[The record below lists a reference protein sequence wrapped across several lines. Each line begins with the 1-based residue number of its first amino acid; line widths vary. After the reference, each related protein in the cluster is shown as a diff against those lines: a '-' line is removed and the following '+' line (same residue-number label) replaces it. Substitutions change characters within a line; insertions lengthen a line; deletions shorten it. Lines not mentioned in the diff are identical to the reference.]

1 MTNRSK
7 ESQALDSLSLS
18 TTLDSVLVPIA
29 FGDFIDKITIL
40 EIKANRIADRQKVV
54 NVCSELALL
63 RKIFD
68 RFDALP
74 DRVGA
79 LKDELRGINESLWE
93 IEDSIRDCERMKD
106 FGGDFI
112 ELARSVYMTND
123 RRAAV
128 KRQLNEIVGSAILE
142 EKSYREYL

>member
-79 LKDELRGINESLWE
+79 LKDELRGINELLWE